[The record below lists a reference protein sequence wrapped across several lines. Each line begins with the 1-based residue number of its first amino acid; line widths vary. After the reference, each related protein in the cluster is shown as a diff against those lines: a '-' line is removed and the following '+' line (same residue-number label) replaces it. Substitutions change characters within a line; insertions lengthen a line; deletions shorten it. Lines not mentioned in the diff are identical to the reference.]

1 MIYENMII
9 AFIVCFVI
17 QYILF
22 KHIKYSMI
30 NATIFSSLI
39 GLIELLN
46 TQIKFIENLENISFD
61 DKLKTE
67 TESRKVLIEPE
78 KTEIITGGFDNTN
91 LSDETPINKNDIKIN
106 PKPIADM
113 QKIPTTKKEMEDKM
127 KKELTDTSGTYPI
140 ENKDEEDILKK
151 FSIID
156 PKYWY
161 ETNLQKEAT
170 CNMGC
175 PIYPTYIN
183 DTSSFLRID
192 KLK

>member
-1 MIYENMII
+1 MIYENMIM

-30 NATIFSSLI
+30 NAAIFSSLI

-61 DKLKTE
+61 DKLKAE
-67 TESRKVLIEPE
+67 TESRKVVIEPE
-78 KTEIITGGFDNTN
+78 KTENIINDFDNTN
-91 LSDETPINKNDIKIN
+91 LSDETPINKNDIKTN
-106 PKPIADM
+106 PKPITDM